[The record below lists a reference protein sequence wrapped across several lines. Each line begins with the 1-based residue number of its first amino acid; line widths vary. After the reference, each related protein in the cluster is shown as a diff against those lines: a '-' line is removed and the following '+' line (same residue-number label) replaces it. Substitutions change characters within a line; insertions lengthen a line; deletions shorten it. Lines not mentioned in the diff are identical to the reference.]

1 MASWVIRHKATKRVV
16 CETWNPA
23 IRRGLTADYEAV
35 PIRDYLAE
43 VNRAA
48 SAAKPAPKEP
58 VEA

>member
-1 MASWVIRHKATKRVV
+1 MASWVIQHKATKRVV

-23 IRRGLTADYEAV
+23 IRRVLTADYEAV

-48 SAAKPAPKEP
+48 SAAKPASKEP